1 MWDKPWTKEQ
11 VRSVPWID
19 GVGLDG
25 GVDTLAG
32 RWDEEKDAMFA
43 SFRTWHG
50 RTVSIRP
57 VFKQLRA
64 GRYGVYINGSFS
76 GKAVVGAFGGCG
88 ISSLHL
94 DITTPRFTV
103 SLFYL

>member
-11 VRSVPWID
+11 VRSMPWID

-32 RWDEEKDAMFA
+32 RWDEEKGAMFA
-43 SFRTWHG
+43 SFRTWHE

-57 VFKQLRA
+57 VFKLLRA

-76 GKAVVGAFGGCG
+76 GEAVVGAFGENVAVDLEVAGCE
-88 ISSLHL
+88 SEVVLV
-94 DITTPRFTV
+94 RAK
-103 SLFYL
+103 